1 MIAPLVDTS
10 EETRTQVVYNQGCE
24 DTKKKYD
31 ESIQPLKD
39 CFLSYFEK
47 YLKETGIDIERDFLR
62 VLPMV
67 LDAVLYSNGD
77 MRMILFNLYGKLPE
91 DVYSLFVA
99 KSASEYEINEK
110 RIIGVNSLQEQ
121 LKGWK
126 DEADKRVIFLQQQ
139 LKEKNVE
146 TQDLEREFER
156 IARLNEEL
164 KQENA
169 KKLKLIQCLQDRLD
183 GVNNSGQQI
192 G

>member
-121 LKGWK
+121 LK
-126 DEADKRVIFLQQQ
+126 
-139 LKEKNVE
+139 EKNVE